1 MALTTQN
8 QRETVLDRRV
18 ARLAPPPLYQVVL
31 LNDDYTPME
40 FVVHVLQQIFHKSEE
55 DAARMRGAA
64 CAASI
69 RAISRRRESRWFVS
83 WRVRT
88 SIPCNALWNRRPMF
102 DSRYVLHD

>member
-55 DAARMRGAA
+55 DAARIMLLVHHEGRGVCGVYPRDIAA
-64 CAASI
+64 T
-69 RAISRRRESRWFVS
+69 
-83 WRVRT
+83 RVEMVRQLART
-88 SIPCNALWNRRPMF
+88 HQHPLQCVMEPAP
-102 DSRYVLHD
+102 DV